1 MGRRPKSNEKLER
14 RSPPARHPENREN
27 QLVDL
32 AFDLAEERLINKTA
46 SAQEIVYFLKLG
58 TAKAKL
64 EEKKL
69 EAETS
74 LLESKKEAVDSG
86 KRSDAKYQEALAA
99 FRVYNGM
106 NPEEDDII
114 D

>member
-1 MGRRPKSNEKLER
+1 MGRRPKSNDKLER

-32 AFDLAEERLINKTA
+32 AFDLAEERLLNKTA

-69 EAETS
+69 EAETH
-74 LLESKKEAVDSG
+74 LLESKKEAVDSS
-86 KRSDAKYQEALAA
+86 KRSDVKYQEALAA

-106 NPEEDDII
+106 SSEEDDLI